1 MKYFYFYIVIL
12 SIFIVYM
19 AYHNTEGFT
28 NLNIGTVKPHRNIR

>member
-19 AYHNTEGFT
+19 AYHNITPIEKKNET
-28 NLNIGTVKPHRNIR
+28 KTY